1 MKNYILLI
9 IVSGLFL
16 VSCGP
21 TAEEKA
27 KMEQATQDSLKAVQD
42 MQKAAEELAIS
53 QAQGDTTM
61 ADSVVVPAETVK

>member
-1 MKNYILLI
+1 MKKYLF
-9 IVSGLFL
+9 IVAIAGLTA
-16 VSCGP
+16 CGP

-53 QAQGDTTM
+53 QAQGADTTM
-61 ADSVVVPAETVK
+61 VDSTTMSVETVK

>member
-1 MKNYILLI
+1 MVALSI
-9 IVSGLFL
+9 

-27 KMEQATQDSLKAVQD
+27 KMDQAKEDSLKAAQD

-53 QAQGDTTM
+53 QAM
-61 ADSVVVPAETVK
+61 ADSVKTDSSSVASDSIK

>member
-1 MKNYILLI
+1 MKNIFILFAVLTM
-9 IVSGLFL
+9 SA
-16 VSCGP
+16 CGP

-53 QAQGDTTM
+53 QAQGVDSTM
-61 ADSVVVPAETVK
+61 VDSIAVPVETVK

>member
-1 MKNYILLI
+1 MKKLLFSILVL
-9 IVSGLFL
+9 GA

-27 KMEQATQDSLKAVQD
+27 KMEQATQDSLKAAED

-53 QAQGDTTM
+53 QAA
-61 ADSVVVPAETVK
+61 ADSVAMDTLATTDSIK

>member
-1 MKNYILLI
+1 MKKVLFGVLL
-9 IVSGLFL
+9 LAL

-27 KMEQATQDSLKAVQD
+27 KLEQAAQDSLKAAQD

-53 QAQGDTTM
+53 QAEADTVNS
-61 ADSVVVPAETVK
+61 DSTSASSDSLK